1 MKGITLLQS
10 IDVSIIRY
18 FYEILVFTLQD
29 KIISIHEAVETGNLE
44 EVKANLTRKKY
55 ALAKDRQTGASI
67 LHKAVVYGHIDI
79 LR

>member
-1 MKGITLLQS
+1 MTWFTFMRLN
-10 IDVSIIRY
+10 
-18 FYEILVFTLQD
+18 FYCNALQD
-29 KIISIHEAVETGNLE
+29 KIISIHEAVEAGNLE

-67 LHKAVVYGHIDI
+67 LHKAVVYGHVDI

>member
-1 MKGITLLQS
+1 MTKTKSLHKLHNVWLLLLNDS
-10 IDVSIIRY
+10 IS
-18 FYEILVFTLQD
+18 LQD
-29 KIISIHEAVETGNLE
+29 KIIAIHEAVETGNLE

>member
-1 MKGITLLQS
+1 MLQKDLHKLLTIWLLLHNYS
-10 IDVSIIRY
+10 IS
-18 FYEILVFTLQD
+18 LQD
-29 KIISIHEAVETGNLE
+29 KIIAIHEAVETGNLE

-67 LHKAVVYGHIDI
+67 LHKAVVYGHLDI

>member
-1 MKGITLLQS
+1 MKRLLY
-10 IDVSIIRY
+10 IPLFLY
-18 FYEILVFTLQD
+18 KACFPFQD
-29 KIISIHEAVETGNLE
+29 KIIAIHEAVETGNLE

-67 LHKAVVYGHIDI
+67 LHKAVVYGHLDI